1 MVRPDFCES
10 PKTGGGLNIKSKC
23 NISSIICPKG
33 WVKSPFFSKNS
44 IKSVDKKWSGKNK
57 MTKCISIVFE
67 YNFFLKE

>member
-10 PKTGGGLNIKSKC
+10 PKTGGGLNIKS
-23 NISSIICPKG
+23 NCPKG

-67 YNFFLKE
+67 NNFFLKE